1 MHSVRY
7 SIFDLFGYL
16 KHGGELDTLRKL
28 IHAHTTEAD
37 CKLAVA
43 GEMAI
48 PISTLLLSSS
58 QHHNVAYTL
67 HRISTVSPRLKDR
80 SLEVAGV
87 TARRMHGWNNFSSLR
102 STYSSTPV
110 ILNITSI
117 IYDEEYLIL
126 SNLISSIAGRINYT

>member
-37 CKLAVA
+37 CMLAVA

-48 PISTLLLSSS
+48 PISTLQLSSCR
-58 QHHNVAYTL
+58 HHNVAYTL
-67 HRISTVSPRLKDR
+67 HRISTVRQRLKDR

-87 TARRMHGWNNFSSLR
+87 TAQPLHGLKHFASLR
-102 STYSSTPV
+102 STHSSTPV
-110 ILNITSI
+110 SLTNSSFSSH
-117 IYDEEYLIL
+117 EEYLI
-126 SNLISSIAGRINYT
+126 